1 MHNTVRRLELDPLNV
16 AKEKIRIPP
25 LSSLDGR
32 VGSYLEVLSLLRIPE
47 QSHRPD
53 LIGFSLRMEGGQA
66 RT

>member
-16 AKEKIRIPP
+16 AKEIRIPP
-25 LSSLDGR
+25 PSSLDGR